1 MTTSKVDQE
10 QFEELAANGRRPDL
24 RLVDSVGGRAGAPA
38 EERLRLQA
46 VAGVPAVEASRG
58 QQVPGVPAVE
68 VSRLRKVY
76 PGGVEAVKGIDFV
89 VAPGEV
95 FGLLGP
101 NGAGKSTTIGMLTT
115 TVRPT
120 SGSARLAGYDVSTQ
134 PLLARSVSS
143 VVFQDAVVDRALS
156 GRANLEL
163 HARLWGVPARQASRR
178 ITELIDAVGLFE
190 LIDRPVSSYSGGQRR
205 RLEIARALVSAP
217 RVLFLDEP
225 TVGLDP
231 RIRHELLDVIVGLR
245 KREDMT
251 IVVTT
256 HYLEEAQRLCDR
268 VAIIHQGGI
277 VALDSPQAL
286 LAGLGRE
293 ILEFRV
299 DGSTDAA
306 LGALRE
312 RGVARDDS
320 FAIGARVTVPLHEH
334 AATEAVAVIDS
345 ERLRVSEIATRV
357 PTLDDVYLQLTG
369 ARIDEA
375 A

>member
-1 MTTSKVDQE
+1 MTYPATNAAEPATDGHRP
-10 QFEELAANGRRPDL
+10 ELRSIDGLGKN
-24 RLVDSVGGRAGAPA
+24 
-38 EERLRLQA
+38 
-46 VAGVPAVEASRG
+46 ASN
-58 QQVPGVPAVE
+58 PAVE
-68 VSRLRKVY
+68 VSQLRKTY
-76 PGGVEAVKGIDFV
+76 PGGVEAVKGIDFA

-115 TVRPT
+115 TVKPT
-120 SGSARLAGYDVSTQ
+120 SGSARLAGYDVASQ
-134 PLLARSVSS
+134 PLLARGVSS
-143 VVFQDAVVDRALS
+143 VVFQDAVVDGALS

-163 HARLWGVPARQASRR
+163 HARLWAVPSGTASRR
-178 ITELIDAVGLFE
+178 IAELVEAVGLSE

-205 RLEIARALVSAP
+205 RLEIARALVSGP

-245 KREDMT
+245 NREEMT
-251 IVVTT
+251 ILVTT
-256 HYLEEAQRLCDR
+256 HYLDEAERLCDR
-268 VAIIHQGGI
+268 VAIIHQGEI

-299 DGSTDAA
+299 DGSTEAA
-306 LGALRE
+306 LSALRD
-312 RGVARDDS
+312 RAVARGDS

-334 AATEAVAVIDS
+334 TAAEALAVIDS
-345 ERLRVSEIATRV
+345 ERLRVSELATRV

-369 ARIDEA
+369 ARIADA